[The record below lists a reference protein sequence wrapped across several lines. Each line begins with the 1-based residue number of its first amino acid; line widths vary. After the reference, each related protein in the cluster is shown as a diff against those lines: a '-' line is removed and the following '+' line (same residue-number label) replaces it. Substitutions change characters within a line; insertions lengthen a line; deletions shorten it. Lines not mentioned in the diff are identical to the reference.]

1 MCCATLSELPPPP
14 LGKAGW
20 PWTEESPQLPDAT
33 PDGQPWPRVSIVTP
47 SYNQGQFI
55 EETIRSVLL
64 QGYPHLDYIV
74 IDGGS
79 SDNTLD
85 VLRRYQDHL
94 YWVSEPDR
102 GQADAINKG
111 LKMSRGEVLAYLNSD
126 DTYLPGSIRLV
137 ASYFRAHPDVGM
149 VYGDCQVV
157 DARGKVLG
165 LMRGHEFNLHRLI
178 HRAEIIPQ
186 QTAFWRREAVEQVG
200 PFDTGLQ
207 YSMDY
212 DFFVRVGRAFLVV
225 YIPQPLACFRLHGVS
240 KTVSQEERH
249 WRETLAVSERYG
261 MTTRTAWYWIRR
273 LRHRGLR
280 ALPGPVQRWVR
291 QRLGRPQ
298 DVWQT
303 GG

>member
-1 MCCATLSELPPPP
+1 MHCPTLSELPPPP
-14 LGKAGW
+14 PGKTGW

-64 QGYPHLDYIV
+64 QGYPHLEYAV

-111 LKMSRGEVLAYLNSD
+111 LRMSQGEVLAYLNSD

-157 DARGKVLG
+157 DAQGKVLG

-186 QTAFWRREAVEQVG
+186 QAAFWRREAVEQVG

-225 YIPQPLACFRLHGVS
+225 YIPQMLACFRMHGSS
-240 KTVSQEERH
+240 KTVSWEEKH
-249 WRETLAVSERYG
+249 WQETLAVSERYG
-261 MTTRTAWYWIRR
+261 MKRWTAWYWIRR

-280 ALPGPVQRWVR
+280 ALPEPVQQWVR
-291 QRLGRPQ
+291 RRLGRPQ
-298 DVWQT
+298 DAHLLA
-303 GG
+303 